1 MVMAMVVIVVITSGS
16 SDSIDSSGNGYRDGG
31 DGGSLWSGAWVKQ

>member
-16 SDSIDSSGNGYRDGG
+16 SDSSGSGYRDGG
-31 DGGSLWSGAWVKQ
+31 DGGSLWSGACVKQ